1 MLGGVEIGV
10 GRPEAAIV
18 EYEKALAAGE
28 HE

>member
-1 MLGGVEIGV
+1 MLGDVEIRA